1 MDESLY
7 WVGVLLAIGCGIAN
21 NIGTLLQKMV
31 VNEHKND
38 KEFMKHLVKNG
49 KWLFGLILQMA
60 IGAVFFMLA
69 QIYLGPALIPGLM
82 AAGLIVLAIGSVKI
96 IHETLKLDEIIG
108 IFVMIGGITLLGF
121 SGLAIDLVTTNLL
134 DTAFVLRITFFTLL
148 FVVLM
153 VVFYIAGKKIER
165 FRAILYSIVS
175 GFMFAVSNYWISPL
189 MAVIGKVFAGN
200 FVPGELVYF
209 VLASIILPLTN
220 ILGIGV
226 LQKAFLTGQA
236 SNLVPIQQ
244 VPVQIAPIGVYFY
257 LFLLP
262 APSTLA
268 IVLGAGGIVLI
279 LISSF
284 ILARRQVAIENIGK
298 AETKPDTIPP
308 Q

>member
-1 MDESLY
+1 MY

-21 NIGTLLQKMV
+21 NIGTVLQKQI
-31 VNEHKND
+31 VNEHKED
-38 KEFMKHLVKNG
+38 KEFLKHLVKN
-49 KWLFGLILQMA
+49 KQWLFGLILQMG

-69 QIYLGPALIPGLM
+69 QLYLGPALIPGLM
-82 AAGLIVLAIGSVKI
+82 ASGLIVLAIGSVKI
-96 IHETLKLDEIIG
+96 IHETLRIDEIIG

-121 SGLAIDLVTTNLL
+121 SGLAIDLVATNLL
-134 DTAFVLRITFFTLL
+134 ETAFVLRITFFTLM
-148 FVVLM
+148 FIFLM
-153 VVFYIAGKKIER
+153 IVFYIWGTKMAR
-165 FRAILYSIVS
+165 LRAILYSIVS

-189 MAVIGKVFAGN
+189 MAVIGKVFAGT
-200 FVPGELVYF
+200 FVIGELVYF

-220 ILGIGV
+220 ILGIAV

-236 SNLVPIQQ
+236 SNLIPIQQ

-262 APSTLA
+262 APSTMA
-268 IVLGAGGIVLI
+268 ILLGAGGIVLI

-298 AETKPDTIPP
+298 AEIKPEPIPP
-308 Q
+308 PQN